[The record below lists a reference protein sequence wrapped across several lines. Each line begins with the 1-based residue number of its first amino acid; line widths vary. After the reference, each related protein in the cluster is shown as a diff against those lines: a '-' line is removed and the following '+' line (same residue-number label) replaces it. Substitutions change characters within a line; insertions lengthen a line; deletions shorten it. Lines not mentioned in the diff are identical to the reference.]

1 MKERESRTNGLLSAC
16 LELTDAC
23 KVKCIY
29 CLLEN
34 KKPAASRDQM
44 IRIIHALRDYGVVRF
59 SLGGGEPLDVSY
71 IYEVGEEI
79 RALGGIA
86 LLRTSACNIIDC
98 EKAKRA
104 FNLIDI
110 SVDSSNP
117 DTLKT
122 CKPGINA
129 HIPLINIKNLV
140 SHDVPTRCNILV
152 TKYNQHEV
160 FDTIAWLHAQGV
172 TDVRIQRLV
181 PRGKAKMLYDNLKV
195 SDAEFDDIVRKSVSM
210 GNSLGM
216 VITELKTV
224 NSQTLCIIKPDGIL
238 YVGTPK
244 GILEIGSVFDFDSL
258 NKASDMV
265 SINQYQYY
273 KDVIL

>member
-1 MKERESRTNGLLSAC
+1 MKKRESRTNGLISAC
-16 LELTDAC
+16 LELTDTC
-23 KVKCIY
+23 KVGCIY
-29 CLLEN
+29 CLLED

-86 LLRTSACNIIDC
+86 LLRTSACNTIDC

-110 SVDSSNP
+110 SIDSSNP
-117 DTLKT
+117 ETLKT
-122 CKPGINA
+122 CKPGMNVL
-129 HIPLINIKNLV
+129 IPLENIKNLIL
-140 SHDVPTRCNILV
+140 HDVPTRCNILV
-152 TKYNQHEV
+152 TTNNRHEV
-160 FDTIAWLHAQGV
+160 FDTIRWLHEQGV

-181 PRGKAKMLYDNLKV
+181 PRGKARILYDNLKV
-195 SDAEFDDIVRKSVSM
+195 TDAEFDDIVRKSISL
-210 GNSLGM
+210 GDSLGM

-224 NSQTLCIIKPDGIL
+224 NSQTLCIIKPDGII

-244 GILEIGSVFDFDSL
+244 GILEIGSVFDVDSL
-258 NKASDMV
+258 NRASDMV
-265 SINQYQYY
+265 SVNQLQYY
-273 KDVIL
+273 RDVIL